1 MRGTVILAAVIAVT
15 TPVGGVGPE
24 IAQAPEGDRAIQGVW
39 VLNDELSD
47 DPRARL
53 GSMAGEEG
61 RQGRGGGRGGF
72 GGGGGGRR
80 GFGGGGGGGGG
91 GGFGGVGGGRGGGFG
106 GGGDRPSPEEMAE
119 RREAMQS
126 AMEDLMTAA
135 RRMTVVEGEREVILT
150 YADGRVIRLIPDDK
164 EHAGIAGES
173 MQVSRR
179 TKWDGEKLVT
189 QIELQGRMSLE
200 IEQTYEVLREG
211 QQLVVTSKVEGGRG
225 SDEPRV
231 LRRVYDR
238 ELL

>member
-15 TPVGGVGPE
+15 TPVGGVRPE
-24 IAQAPEGDRAIQGVW
+24 VAQTPEGDRAIQGVW

-47 DPRARL
+47 DPRARF

-72 GGGGGGRR
+72 GG
-80 GFGGGGGGGGG
+80 
-91 GGFGGVGGGRGGGFG
+91 VGG

-135 RRMTVVEGEREVILT
+135 RRMTVVEGEREVTLT

-164 EHAGIAGES
+164 EHAGIAGDS

-200 IEQTYEVLREG
+200 IEQTYEVLRDR

-225 SDEPRV
+225 SDGPRV

-238 ELL
+238 DS

>member
-1 MRGTVILAAVIAVT
+1 
-15 TPVGGVGPE
+15 
-24 IAQAPEGDRAIQGVW
+24 
-39 VLNDELSD
+39 
-47 DPRARL
+47 
-53 GSMAGEEG
+53 
-61 RQGRGGGRGGF
+61 
-72 GGGGGGRR
+72 
-80 GFGGGGGGGGG
+80 
-91 GGFGGVGGGRGGGFG
+91 
-106 GGGDRPSPEEMAE
+106 
-119 RREAMQS
+119 
-126 AMEDLMTAA
+126 MTAA

-225 SDEPRV
+225 SDGPRV

>member
-39 VLNDELSD
+39 VINDELSD

-72 GGGGGGRR
+72 
-80 GFGGGGGGGGG
+80 GGG

-200 IEQTYEVLREG
+200 IEQTYEVLRDG
-211 QQLVVTSKVEGGRG
+211 RQLVVTSKVEGGSWQR
-225 SDEPRV
+225 
-231 LRRVYDR
+231 
-238 ELL
+238 